1 MFDCLVLPKVG
12 GNAEIKL
19 RFSFGENLKIRL
31 KKTRATIKAFLKRK
45 ISQFTSSYFFLFH
58 HIFNTP

>member
-19 RFSFGENLKIRL
+19 RFSFGENLKILL
-31 KKTRATIKAFLKRK
+31 KKQERLSK
-45 ISQFTSSYFFLFH
+45 LF
-58 HIFNTP
+58 

>member
-12 GNAEIKL
+12 GNTEIKL

-31 KKTRATIKAFLKRK
+31 KNKSDYQSFFKKENFTIYEFLFLP
-45 ISQFTSSYFFLFH
+45 ISSYF
-58 HIFNTP
+58 